1 MSKHEGVIFLNNEKK
16 KNSKTKVKNKRT
28 TPFINLCIFTLPGC
42 NVTEK
47 EIKQQVDLATKI
59 WKIQFVI
66 TSITMLKDFS
76 VRTNDTSFRTK
87 QSKNIKRLFNERKYL
102 FPNPNS
108 ISIFYTSARH
118 LSNNTTG
125 RSFSS
130 LMTKSRF
137 NHIILTKSSLE
148 NTLAHELGHILFYS
162 HRKLQGKNPDA
173 NSYRTHSLDSKNIMF
188 GTATTRKWKT
198 TSLQRTKALE
208 STLIKYM

>member
-1 MSKHEGVIFLNNEKK
+1 MNNEKK
-16 KNSKTKVKNKRT
+16 TNNETTVKSKRT
-28 TPFINLCIFTLPGC
+28 TPFINLCIFTLSGC
-42 NVTEK
+42 NVSEK
-47 EIKQQVDLATKI
+47 EIKKQVELATKI
-59 WKIQFVI
+59 WKIEFVI

-76 VRTNDTSFRTK
+76 VRTNDTSFRKK
-87 QSKNIKRLFNERKYL
+87 QSKNIKQLFSERKYL

-108 ISIFYTSARH
+108 ISIFYTNARH

-137 NHIILTKSSLE
+137 NHIVLTKSSLE

-162 HRKLQGKNPDA
+162 HRKLQGKNPDT

-188 GTATTRKWKT
+188 GIATTRKWQT

-208 STLIKYM
+208 STLIKYR

>member
-1 MSKHEGVIFLNNEKK
+1 MNNEKK
-16 KNSKTKVKNKRT
+16 TNSETTVKSKRT
-28 TPFINLCIFTLPGC
+28 TPFINLCIFTLSGC
-42 NVTEK
+42 NVSEK
-47 EIKQQVDLATKI
+47 EIKKQVELATKI
-59 WKIQFVI
+59 WKIEFVI

-76 VRTNDTSFRTK
+76 IRTNDTSFRKK
-87 QSKNIKRLFNERKYL
+87 QSKNIKQLFSERKYL

-108 ISIFYTSARH
+108 ISIFYTNARH

-162 HRKLQGKNPDA
+162 HRKLQGKNPDT

-188 GTATTRKWKT
+188 GTATTRKRQT

-208 STLIKYM
+208 STLIKYR